1 VSDAVTGSQLLAA
14 ASRTLTQAG
23 VPDGAR
29 DARKLFAFASGASA
43 SRLTL
48 ILPELVTPKVTA
60 RFQALVTRRCQF
72 EPVSHLTGSRAFYGR
87 DFEVTKDVLDP
98 RPETETLIEAA
109 LRDPF
114 ERVLDLGTGSG
125 CILVTLLAEN
135 PTAVGVGGDASAA
148 ALAVAL
154 RNAQRHSVDDRATFV
169 QSDWMAAIKPRFD
182 LIVANPP
189 YIAADEMA
197 GLSRDVREW
206 EPRMAL
212 TDEADGLSAYRKI
225 IAQAHDALTP
235 NGRVIVEIGLTQGQA
250 VAGLMVLAGFRQV
263 FVIPD
268 LDGRDRVVTGQMA
281 SSDQDTPRYQAK

>member
-1 VSDAVTGSQLLAA
+1 MSDTVTGSQMLAVA
-14 ASRTLTQAG
+14 VKTLTQAG
-23 VPDGAR
+23 IPDAAR
-29 DARKLFAFASGASA
+29 DARKLLAFASGTAA

-48 ILPELVTPKVTA
+48 ILPEPVTDEVAT
-60 RFQALVTRRCQF
+60 RFQALVARRARF
-72 EPVSHLTGSRAFYGR
+72 EPVSHLTGTRAFFGR
-87 DFEVTKDVLDP
+87 EFEVTRDVLDP

-114 ERVLDLGTGSG
+114 ARVLDLGTGSG

-135 PTAVGVGGDASAA
+135 PDAVGVGGDASAA

-154 RNAQRHSVDDRATFV
+154 RNAQRHGVDERATFV
-169 QSDWMAAIKPRFD
+169 QSDWMASIKRRFD

-189 YIAADEMA
+189 YIAVDEMA

-225 IAQAHDALTP
+225 IAQAQ
-235 NGRVIVEIGLTQGQA
+235 NGLIAGGRLMFEIGSTQGNA
-250 VAGLMVLAGFRQV
+250 VANLMAAGGFFNV
-263 FVIPD
+263 VVIPD
-268 LDGRDRVVTGQMA
+268 LDGRDRIVAGQIA
-281 SSDQDTPRYQAK
+281 GLDQDTQR